1 MIKQDEVIAFFD
13 KVSETWDEDI
23 IKDPDKIKRILDAAQ
38 IRQGVK
44 VLDVACG
51 TGVLIPD
58 YLERGVEKVTAFDIS
73 LGMIEVAKSKFQGIE
88 NVEFQC
94 TDIEHL
100 RLDESVD
107 CIMIYNA
114 FPHFANPEMMIRL
127 LADRLVK
134 GGTLTVAHDMG
145 IEQLN
150 AHHVRRAQSVSN
162 GLISTREMIGLFEP
176 YFDVTHAVSEE
187 EIYYVSGVKNKK

>member
-88 NVEFQC
+88 NVEFQS

-114 FPHFANPEMMIRL
+114 FPHFANPEMMIKL

-150 AHHVRRAQSVSN
+150 AHHARRAQSVSN

-176 YFDVTHAVSEE
+176 YFDVTYAVSEE